1 MPVQGDVG
9 LNRFQAIMG
18 TYKRPCGDVGGGG
31 KVQVVVLEEC
41 FRI

>member
-1 MPVQGDVG
+1 MWG
-9 LNRFQAIMG
+9 LNRFHAIMG
-18 TYKRPCGDVGGGG
+18 TYMRTCDDVGGGG